1 MVTLSLSSQI
11 ENRLSILAH
20 ELGKKEEEL
29 LQDAIISYLEDL
41 EDIRDAEYRL
51 DNPESYLTLDELEK
65 SLDLADYH

>member
-1 MVTLSLSSQI
+1 MNLSLSPQL

-20 ELGKKEEEL
+20 ELGKQKADLLEEAL
-29 LQDAIISYLEDL
+29 INYMEDL

-65 SLDLADYH
+65 SLDLED

>member
-1 MVTLSLSSQI
+1 MVTLSLSSQV

-20 ELGKKEEEL
+20 ELGKKKEEL

-65 SLDLADYH
+65 SLDLASYH

>member
-1 MVTLSLSSQI
+1 MVTLSLSPQV

-51 DNPESYLTLDELEK
+51 NNPESYLTLDELEK
-65 SLDLADYH
+65 SLDLKD

>member
-29 LQDAIISYLEDL
+29 LQDAIINYLEDL

-65 SLDLADYH
+65 SLDLEDYH

>member
-20 ELGKKEEEL
+20 ELGKKKEEL
-29 LQDAIISYLEDL
+29 LQDAIIIYLEEL
-41 EDIRDAEYRL
+41 EDVRDAEYRL

-65 SLDLADYH
+65 SLDLGDYH